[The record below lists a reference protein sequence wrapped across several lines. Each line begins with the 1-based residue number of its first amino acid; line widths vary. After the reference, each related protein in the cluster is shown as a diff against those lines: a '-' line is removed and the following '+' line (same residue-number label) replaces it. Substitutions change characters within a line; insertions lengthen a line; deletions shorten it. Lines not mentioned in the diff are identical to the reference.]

1 MAVIYKDNFIEIH
14 NPIESGVPGFY
25 TIEPVL
31 LRRSVVDLNDT
42 EFRLFIYM
50 QKLIRASLKTKFNIE
65 LCGLYCE
72 EHSNKPVVSYT
83 IPFHIDRLTSRF
95 SVDVY
100 QPYIAEYLKS
110 YPHQSKESDTFNNG
124 LLEIFNLHEIKR
136 DIEQIKQGKRIQSQD
151 FSDPEPLT
159 LKKKPK
165 IEKIVEVFDES
176 EIPPVPKGKK
186 YFVCIGGSKN
196 FQGFLSDSSMSKG
209 EFIFTHEDKL
219 DDCLRPILEDNQIV
233 VRQDAK
239 YAIPGFYIV
248 SPKTH
253 YRRIDEM
260 PYGIYEKCMRVARKV
275 RGGLLTLGVNQ
286 AHIYH
291 DEKYK
296 SPASAHFWV
305 LPIDKQ
311 QIEEKKLNPTIFSHD
326 IWTYLETFPRFKE
339 TKFRIIE
346 FNKKMEQYLRT
357 NGLKQTNSES

>member
-1 MAVIYKDNFIEIH
+1 MAEVYKDNFIEIGH
-14 NPIESGVPGFY
+14 PIEYGVPGFY
-25 TIEPVL
+25 TIKPTSSKH
-31 LRRSVVDLNDT
+31 SVADLNDT
-42 EFRLFIYM
+42 EFRLFVYM
-50 QKLIRASLKTKFNIE
+50 QRLLRASLKTKFNIE

-72 EHSNKPVVSYT
+72 EHLNQPIISYT

-110 YPHQSKESDTFNNG
+110 YPYQSEEVDTYNNG
-124 LLEIFNLHEIKR
+124 LLEIFKRQDIKQ
-136 DIEQIKQGKRIQSQD
+136 DIEQIKQGKNVNSQD
-151 FSDPEPLT
+151 SSNVEPLAI
-159 LKKKPK
+159 KRKPK
-165 IEKIVEVFDES
+165 IEKIIEVFDES
-176 EIPPVPKGKK
+176 EIPLVPKGKK

-209 EFIFTHEDKL
+209 EFIFTHEERL
-219 DDCLRPILEDNQIV
+219 DNCLRPIFDDNQVV

-260 PYGIYEKCMRVARKV
+260 PFDLYDKCMRVARNV
-275 RGGLLTLGVNQ
+275 RKGLLTLGVNQ

-296 SPASAHFWV
+296 SPASAHFWI
-305 LPIDKQ
+305 LPINKQ
-311 QIEEKKLNPTIFSHD
+311 QIEEKKLNPSIFSQD

-339 TKFRIIE
+339 TKSQIIE
-346 FNKKMEQYLRT
+346 FNKKMEHYLGT
-357 NGLKQTNSES
+357 NESKETDSDS